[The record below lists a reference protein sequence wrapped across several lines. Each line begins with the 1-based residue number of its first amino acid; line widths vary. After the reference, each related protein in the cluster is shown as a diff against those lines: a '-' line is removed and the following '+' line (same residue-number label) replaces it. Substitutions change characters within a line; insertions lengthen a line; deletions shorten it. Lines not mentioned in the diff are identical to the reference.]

1 MNRTLGAGLVKPR
14 CLCISIR
21 SYSVVP
27 GEIPAPLLQ
36 SRERGGKTEQVV
48 GVDLSEAPFWADSA
62 RSPVPDFSLFSLS
75 SPQLRFC

>member
-1 MNRTLGAGLVKPR
+1 MDRTLGAGLVKPR

-27 GEIPAPLLQ
+27 RELPAPLLQ
-36 SRERGGKTEQVV
+36 SRERGKTEQVA

-75 SPQLRFC
+75 SPQLLFC